1 MNNPQDEFAEF
12 LPHFRNQVEMVAA
25 HYGATHITPPRV
37 LRAFLV
43 KAHIACAAALVAEDE
58 EEYMQLASELEDTLR
73 QHVRSDAFWQAVSP
87 GNN

>member
-1 MNNPQDEFAEF
+1 MNHPQDEFAEF
-12 LPHFRNQVEMVAA
+12 LTHFRKQVEMVTG

-58 EEYMQLASELEDTLR
+58 EEYMELAAELEDTLR
-73 QHVRSDAFWQAVSP
+73 QHVQSDAFWQAVSP